1 MNLTKQQTN
10 ALCGIATNAKH
21 DSLRCINVCENGLFV
36 TDSYM
41 LCAVTDAPTIG
52 EIVGVIP
59 ESQFPL
65 IKAAKVLSIG
75 EQWRTEAF
83 ENAFYFEDARHRMSA
98 RTCNNLFSQFE
109 QNPCGVSNMD
119 VSLLEKALKVF
130 KAFNTFPDIATENGG
145 LRLLAQTREL
155 KISAVIMGRKVR

>member
-1 MNLTKQQTN
+1 MNLTKQQTT
-10 ALCGIATNAKH
+10 ALCGIALNAKK
-21 DSLRCINVCENGLFV
+21 DSLHCINVCENGLFV

-41 LCAVTDAPTIG
+41 LCAVTDAPTLG
-52 EIVGVIP
+52 EVVGVIP

-83 ENAFYFEDARHRMSA
+83 ENAFYFEEAKHRISSI
-98 RTCNNLFSQFE
+98 TCNNLFSQFE

-130 KAFNTFPDIATENGG
+130 KAFKAFPDIATENDG
-145 LRLLAQTREL
+145 LRLLAQTDEL
-155 KISAVIMGRKVR
+155 KICVVIMGRRVR